1 MVNPGSFKPGAGEDW
16 IARKFATLDRELREL
31 KAANPYAPMG
41 IRPKPG
47 GIDVDGFINWL
58 RVDGTKGVSMDE
70 DGVFVVYDEAG
81 TTPVARF
88 GPLDNSAP
96 GQYGVEVLVGE
107 TWVQIGA

>member
-47 GIDVDGFINWL
+47 GIDVDGFIN
-58 RVDGTKGVSMDE
+58 
-70 DGVFVVYDEAG
+70 
-81 TTPVARF
+81 
-88 GPLDNSAP
+88 
-96 GQYGVEVLVGE
+96 
-107 TWVQIGA
+107 